1 MSWFLD
7 ILVFGGEKRDL
18 PGPPPP
24 VWRRVFHIFAGS
36 AIPLAGIFA
45 PETPMIIALAVLAS
59 GGLALDLVRFRLSWL
74 NDTFT
79 RFLEPLLKEYEN
91 AHITGATYMA
101 IAAFFVFALLG
112 KDVAIPVMFFLSLGD
127 PAAAIVGRE
136 MPGPRLLG
144 KSPFGTLAFIG
155 VGCVTLV
162 VLLMAG
168 GIAHHWALWVGV
180 SVAGLIELGSIPPDD
195 NLAVPIISG
204 TVIFFLGV

>member
-1 MSWFLD
+1 MSWLLN

-45 PETPMIIALAVLAS
+45 SEPPMIIALAVLAS
-59 GGLALDLVRFRLSWL
+59 SGLALDLVRFRLSWL
-74 NDTFT
+74 NATFT
-79 RFLEPLLKEYEN
+79 RLLAPLLKQDEV

-101 IAAFFVFALLG
+101 IAAFFVFAVFG
-112 KDVAIPVMFFLSLGD
+112 KDVAVPVMFFVSLGD

-144 KSPFGTLAFIG
+144 KSPFGTMAFIG
-155 VGCVTLV
+155 VGWATLV

-180 SVAGLIELGSIPPDD
+180 LLAGLIELASIPPDD
-195 NLAVPIISG
+195 NLAIPIISG
-204 TVIFFLGV
+204 TVIFFLWV

>member
-1 MSWFLD
+1 MSWLLN

-24 VWRRVFHIFAGS
+24 FWRRVFHIFAGS

-45 PETPMIIALAVLAS
+45 SEPPMIIALAVLAS
-59 GGLALDLVRFRLSWL
+59 SGLALDLVRFRLSWL
-74 NDTFT
+74 NATFT
-79 RFLEPLLKEYEN
+79 RLLAPLLKQDEV

-101 IAAFFVFALLG
+101 IAAFFVFAVFG
-112 KDVAIPVMFFLSLGD
+112 KDVAVPVMFFVSLGD

-144 KSPFGTLAFIG
+144 KSPFGTMAFIG
-155 VGCVTLV
+155 VGCATLV

-180 SVAGLIELGSIPPDD
+180 LLAGLIELASIPPDD

-204 TVIFFLGV
+204 TVIFSLWV